1 VETDAGQ
8 NEVPSRPP
16 AEADLTIPAVLDW
29 QAGIRPDQPMLHV
42 SGEAVTYAEMRARSI
57 SAANAFASLGIG
69 SGDRVAIFMANSL
82 DWISAW
88 FGASRLGAVVVPVN
102 IAYRGDFLENQLAD
116 AQVKAVVTH
125 SALFAEI
132 DRAAARLPA
141 LEMAIVRT
149 ETTETSEASEP
160 DRVSELR
167 VVDAG
172 ILTSADPTTVEV
184 DVRLSW
190 RQPAAIFFTSGTT
203 GRSKGAL
210 VTQHYLLTAAR
221 TIADCWQL
229 QPGEVVYAPLPLFH
243 LSALGSVLGPMI
255 AGGTG
260 VLEATFSVSRTW
272 DRVRQ
277 FKAAGIALAGPMMTM
292 LWNQPPDDRDRTIPI
307 RFLSAA
313 PVSRD
318 LYRAVEARFDCQIV
332 TMYGLTEAFPL
343 TMAGVGA
350 DNPPGSSG
358 RRNPDFDV
366 AIFDEDDHELPAGE
380 VGEIVCRPKRPH
392 VMFERYDGQDAATVE
407 QTRSLW
413 FHTGDLGV
421 FDEAG
426 HFTYVDRKKDAIR
439 RRGENISSFEIE
451 QSILGHPAV
460 AEVAAI
466 AVPSEL
472 GEDDVMVC
480 VVPAGGETLEVE
492 DLMDFCTARLPKF
505 AVPRYVDVVADLP
518 KNAMGRVLKPLLRER
533 GVTASTWDR
542 ERSAQ
547 G

>member
-1 VETDAGQ
+1 MNAGL
-8 NEVPSRPP
+8 NEKHTGPP
-16 AEADLTIPAVLDW
+16 AEMGLTIPAVLDW

-42 SGEAVTYAEMRARSI
+42 GDETLTYAAMRARSI
-57 SAANAFASLGIG
+57 SAANALAALGIG
-69 SGDRVAIFMANSL
+69 PGDRVAIFMANSF
-82 DWISAW
+82 DWVSAW
-88 FGASRLGAVVVPVN
+88 FGASRLGAVVVPIN
-102 IAYRGDFLENQLAD
+102 IAYRGDFLENPLSD

-132 DRAAARLPA
+132 DRVAARLPA
-141 LEMAIVRT
+141 LETAIVRT
-149 ETTETSEASEP
+149 EATEASEP
-160 DRVSELR
+160 NRVSELR

-172 ILTSADPTTVEV
+172 ILASANPTRVEV
-184 DVRLSW
+184 DVRPSW
-190 RQPAAIFFTSGTT
+190 SQPGAIFFTSGTT

-243 LSALGSVLGPMI
+243 LSALGSVLGPMM

-260 VLEATFSVSRTW
+260 ALETNFSVTRTW
-272 DRVRQ
+272 DRVRH
-277 FKAAGIALAGPMMTM
+277 FKAAGIALAGPMLTM
-292 LWNQPPDDRDRTIPI
+292 LWNQPPDDADRDIPI

-318 LYRAVEARFDCQIV
+318 LYRAAEERFACQVV

-343 TMAGVGA
+343 TMAGIAA

-358 RRNPDFDV
+358 QRNPDFDV

-413 FHTGDLGV
+413 FHTGDLGR

-426 HFTYVDRKKDAIR
+426 NFTYVDRKKDAIR

-451 QSILGHPAV
+451 QSILEHPAIV
-460 AEVAAI
+460 EVAAI
-466 AVPSEL
+466 AVNSEL

-480 VVPAGGETLEVE
+480 VVPAADERLELE

-505 AVPRYVDVVADLP
+505 AVPRYIDLVGELP

-542 ERSAQ
+542 DGSTRGAR

>member
-1 VETDAGQ
+1 MHAGQ
-8 NEVPSRPP
+8 KENHSGPP
-16 AEADLTIPAVLDW
+16 AGAGLTIPAVLDW
-29 QAGIRPDQPMLHV
+29 QADIRPDQPMLHV
-42 SGEAVTYAEMRARSI
+42 ADETLTYAEMRARSI
-57 SAANAFASLGIG
+57 SAANALTSLGIG

-82 DWISAW
+82 DWVSAW

-102 IAYRGDFLENQLAD
+102 IAYRGDFLENQLSD

-125 SALFAEI
+125 AALFAEI
-132 DRAAARLPA
+132 DRVAPRLPA
-141 LEMAIVRT
+141 LEVAIVRT
-149 ETTETSEASEP
+149 EAGEP
-160 DRVSELR
+160 ERQSELR

-172 ILTSADPTTVEV
+172 ILASANPTRLEV
-184 DVRLSW
+184 DARPSW
-190 RQPAAIFFTSGTT
+190 RQPGAIFFTSGTT

-243 LSALGSVLGPMI
+243 LSALGSVLGPMM

-260 VLEATFSVSRTW
+260 ALETSFSVSRTW
-272 DRVRQ
+272 ERVRQ
-277 FKAAGIALAGPMMTM
+277 FKAAGIALAGPMVTM
-292 LWNQPPDDRDRTIPI
+292 LWNQPPEDGDRDIPI

-318 LYRAVEARFDCQIV
+318 LYRAVEARFACQIV

-343 TMAGVGA
+343 TMAGVA
-350 DNPPGSSG
+350 SDNPPGSSG
-358 RRNPDFDV
+358 QRNPVFDV
-366 AIFDEDDHELPAGE
+366 AVFDEDDHELPVGE
-380 VGEIVCRPKRPH
+380 VGEVVCRPKHPH
-392 VMFERYDGQDAATVE
+392 IMFERYDGQDAATVE

-413 FHTGDLGV
+413 FHTGDLGR

-426 HFTYVDRKKDAIR
+426 NFTYVDRQKDAIR

-451 QSILGHPAV
+451 QSILGHPAIV
-460 AEVAAI
+460 EVAAI

-480 VVPAGGETLEVE
+480 VVPAGDEAVKLE
-492 DLMDFCTARLPKF
+492 DLMDFCAARLPKF
-505 AVPRYVDVVADLP
+505 AIPRYVDVVAELP

-533 GVTASTWDR
+533 GVTESTWDR
-542 ERSAQ
+542 EGSTRSVRT
-547 G
+547 

>member
-1 VETDAGQ
+1 MPKCG
-8 NEVPSRPP
+8 PGP
-16 AEADLTIPAVLDW
+16 
-29 QAGIRPDQPMLHV
+29 
-42 SGEAVTYAEMRARSI
+42 I
-57 SAANAFASLGIG
+57 SAANALTSLGIG

-82 DWISAW
+82 DWVSAW
-88 FGASRLGAVVVPVN
+88 FGAARLGAVVVPVN

-125 SALFAEI
+125 SALLAEI
-132 DRAAARLPA
+132 DRVAARLPA
-141 LEMAIVRT
+141 LEVAIVRT
-149 ETTETSEASEP
+149 ETSEP
-160 DRVSELR
+160 GRLSELR

-172 ILTSADPTTVEV
+172 ILASANPTRVEV

-190 RQPAAIFFTSGTT
+190 SQPGAIFFTSGTT

-243 LSALGSVLGPMI
+243 LSALGSVLGPLM

-260 VLEATFSVSRTW
+260 VLETNFSVSRTW
-272 DRVRQ
+272 DRVRH
-277 FKAAGIALAGPMMTM
+277 FKAAGIALAGPMLAM
-292 LWNQPPDDRDRTIPI
+292 LWNQPPEDGDRDIPI

-318 LYRAVEARFDCQIV
+318 LYRAVEERFACRVV

-343 TMAGVGA
+343 MMAGVTD

-366 AIFDEDDHELPAGE
+366 AIFDEDDHELPVGD

-392 VMFERYDGQDAATVE
+392 IMFERYDGQDAATVE

-413 FHTGDLGV
+413 FHTGDLGR

-426 HFTYVDRKKDAIR
+426 NFTYVDRKKDAIR

-480 VVPAGGETLEVE
+480 VVPAGETLELE
-492 DLMDFCTARLPKF
+492 DLIDFCTARLPKF
-505 AVPRYVDVVADLP
+505 AVPRYVEVVAELP
-518 KNAMGRVLKPLLRER
+518 KNAMGRVLKPLLREH

-542 ERSAQ
+542 DRST
-547 G
+547 GDVRR